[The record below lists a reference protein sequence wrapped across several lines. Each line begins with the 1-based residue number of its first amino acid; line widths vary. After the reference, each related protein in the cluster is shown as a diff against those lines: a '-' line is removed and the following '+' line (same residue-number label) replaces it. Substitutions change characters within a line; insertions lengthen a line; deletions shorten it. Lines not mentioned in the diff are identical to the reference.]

1 MEKKLEEIKMR
12 DNKKY
17 VLQKDGQPVSY
28 FETPVEAYEAALT
41 LHIQRGWFYSVTEHL
56 LTPFELMKDQFM
68 KAYDTGMNVFGVAVQ
83 LPESTDYELII
94 NSMSELYSKL
104 EYSHETY
111 DEELCHRNVDGL
123 KIKHTAVGSSVA
135 AVADKLAKAA
145 QAEGKWH

>member
-1 MEKKLEEIKMR
+1 MEKKLEEVKMR

-68 KAYDTGMNVFGVAVQ
+68 KAYDTGKNVFGVAVQ

-104 EYSHETY
+104 KYYHETY